1 MKPFSL
7 LAKGIGAAALL
18 ATAGAQ
24 EGFTNF
30 IRQVQSPSGVQY
42 DVTVAS
48 TGERQ
53 SPLSI
58 EGGGA
63 QFELWTVKSSPLTSY
78 LLANTKVG
86 AYIPLASVAIRSED
100 PYAAIPRTRADR
112 PFYVDI
118 RVSGLTVDPTAPDAA
133 KRVKFLRHVQSYG
146 VGGTGVNLNRSLAT
160 LHTQSYI
167 TSNTNNQPGGVLTQT
182 YTLSAVPGTDL
193 AKRRGEERFSIFC
206 LADTLSPESQLAS
219 QYIQIWPVATGQISG
234 ITEGQVIRSKMP
246 PLSVSLADLYPD
258 SRTYAQ
264 VYKGTAQLGVA
275 GTIVPGLGVIR
286 NNTVPTDEV
295 LTLAN
300 YDTVFTSDGVW
311 TLELLTSTPFGID
324 RLAKVT
330 FTLNRSIQV
339 NGNVTTME

>member
-1 MKPFSL
+1 MKANSIFIKG
-7 LAKGIGAAALL
+7 LAMAALL
-18 ATAGAQ
+18 TIADAQ
-24 EGFTNF
+24 DGFTNF

-42 DVTVAS
+42 DVSVAAS
-48 TGERQ
+48 GERQ
-53 SPLSI
+53 SALSV

-78 LLANTKVG
+78 LLATTKVG
-86 AYIPLASVAIRSED
+86 AYIPLASVLIRSED
-100 PYAAIPRTRADR
+100 SYAAIPRTRADR
-112 PFYVDI
+112 PFWVDVA
-118 RVSGLTVDPTAPDAA
+118 VSGLTTDAAAPDAA

-146 VGGTGVNLNRSLAT
+146 AAGTGVNINRSQAT

-167 TSNTNNQPGGVLTQT
+167 TTNTSNQPNGLLTQT
-182 YTLSAVPGTDL
+182 YTLNAVPGADRS
-193 AKRRGEERFSIFC
+193 KVRGEERFSVFC

-219 QYIQIWPVATGQISG
+219 QYIQIWPVATGQITG
-234 ITEGQVIRSKMP
+234 IVEGQVIRSKMP
-246 PLSVSLADLYPD
+246 SLSVSLMDLYPD

-264 VYKGTAQLGVA
+264 VYKGTAQLGVN
-275 GTIVPGLGVIR
+275 GTIVPGLGVIK
-286 NNTVPTDEV
+286 NNTIPTDEV

-300 YDTVFTSDGVW
+300 YDTIFTSDGVW
-311 TLELLTSTPFGID
+311 TMELLTSTPFGID